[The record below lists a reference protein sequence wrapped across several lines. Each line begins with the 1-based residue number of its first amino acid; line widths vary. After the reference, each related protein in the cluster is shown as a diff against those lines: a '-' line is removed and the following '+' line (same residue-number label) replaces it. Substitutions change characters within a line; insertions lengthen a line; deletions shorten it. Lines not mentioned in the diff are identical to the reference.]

1 MSCRLIAPLDR
12 NSKAIFYD
20 NTVESVYALRWYL
33 AVGAGPCVRPAGTS
47 YDFLPFW
54 ANSQCLPRADT
65 QVRPYGGQ
73 GRCSG
78 ITRHVM
84 LSDCPVRRQPNGD
97 TETLVCALPWYLTVG
112 ADPCVRPAGTSYG
125 FLPFSANSQCLPQ
138 ADTRVRPYGGQGRCS
153 GITQHVTLS
162 DCPVKRQTQW
172 RHRNACL
179 RTTLVFDRRGGPM
192 CPPSGN
198 IIRFSPIFGE
208 FVMPTMGG
216 HTGPALVGTG
226 FSQPQSMIHLFPPDK
241 PAP

>member
-1 MSCRLIAPLDR
+1 MPFDCPVRPQFQGHFLRQHRRIRLRTTLVLGRRGGPMCPPNGNIVRFPLILGEF
-12 NSKAIFYD
+12 AMP
-20 NTVESVYALRWYL
+20 TT
-33 AVGAGPCVRPAGTS
+33 GGHAGPPLR
-47 YDFLPFW
+47 
-54 ANSQCLPRADT
+54 R
-65 QVRPYGGQ
+65 Q

-78 ITRHVM
+78 ITRHVT

-179 RTTLVFDRRGGPM
+179 RTTF
-192 CPPSGN
+192 
-198 IIRFSPIFGE
+198 
-208 FVMPTMGG
+208 
-216 HTGPALVGTG
+216 
-226 FSQPQSMIHLFPPDK
+226 
-241 PAP
+241 

>member
-54 ANSQCLPRADT
+54 
-65 QVRPYGGQ
+65 
-73 GRCSG
+73 
-78 ITRHVM
+78 
-84 LSDCPVRRQPNGD
+84 
-97 TETLVCALPWYLTVG
+97 
-112 ADPCVRPAGTSYG
+112 
-125 FLPFSANSQCLPQ
+125 ANSQCLPQ

>member
-78 ITRHVM
+78 ITRHV
-84 LSDCPVRRQPNGD
+84 
-97 TETLVCALPWYLTVG
+97 
-112 ADPCVRPAGTSYG
+112 
-125 FLPFSANSQCLPQ
+125 
-138 ADTRVRPYGGQGRCS
+138 
-153 GITQHVTLS
+153 TLS

-198 IIRFSPIFGE
+198 IIRFSHGRTHRSSPGRDWVFPTTINDPPISTRQTRTLTS
-208 FVMPTMGG
+208 MYKK
-216 HTGPALVGTG
+216 TG
-226 FSQPQSMIHLFPPDK
+226 FHTS
-241 PAP
+241 

>member
-1 MSCRLIAPLDR
+1 MSAQREHHTVFSQFRRIRNAYHGRTRGSAPTAGRDDVRELPDMLRCPIAL
-12 NSKAIFYD
+12 
-20 NTVESVYALRWYL
+20 L
-33 AVGAGPCVRPAGTS
+33 
-47 YDFLPFW
+47 
-54 ANSQCLPRADT
+54 
-65 QVRPYGGQ
+65 GGK
-73 GRCSG
+73 
-78 ITRHVM
+78 
-84 LSDCPVRRQPNGD
+84 PNGD

-125 FLPFSANSQCLPQ
+125 FLPFSANSQCLPR
-138 ADTRVRPYGGQGRCS
+138 ADTQVRPYGGKGRCS
-153 GITQHVTLS
+153 GITRHVMLS
-162 DCPVKRQTQW
+162 DCPVRRQTQW

-192 CPPSGN
+192 CPPGGN

-226 FSQPQSMIHLFPPDK
+226 FSQPQSMIHLFSPDK